1 MFFEYKSVHDNLIN
15 YKCLSCNENYL
26 KKIDDELKNWFK
38 NTFKFFIDIYKF
50 ILLLRKDIYPYEFM
64 DDWEKFNEISL
75 LKKEEFY

>member
-1 MFFEYKSVHDNLIN
+1 MFFEYKSVHGNLIN
-15 YKCLSCNENYL
+15 YKCLSCNENYS